1 MRMKIWPYA
10 DFWNRLLW
18 HRHRAKA
25 VIFAAL
31 VLALPH
37 GNLGA
42 QSDAL
47 PANPQE
53 SLRELADRGDAS
65 AQAELGLNYYLGQ
78 GVTQDFSVAE
88 RWLRLAAEQGDAT
101 AQFNL
106 GSMCYQGHG
115 KPRDYAGAFYWF
127 RSAAEQGNVDA
138 QYILADMYLNGQ
150 GTQKSNV
157 MAAQLFRKAA
167 EQGDSA
173 AQFKLGV
180 MYNRGRGVP
189 KDHVEAYKWF
199 NIAAASGNAKATEY
213 RDMVGENMTLS
224 QIAEAKRLSQDFVA
238 HSRQPSGESH

>member
-1 MRMKIWPYA
+1 MRMRIWLNT
-10 DFWNRLLW
+10 DVWGRLLRP
-18 HRHRAKA
+18 RHRAKA
-25 VIFAAL
+25 AIFTAL
-31 VLALPH
+31 ILALLH

-53 SLRELADRGDAS
+53 SLRAMADRGDAS
-65 AQAELGLNYYLGQ
+65 AQSELGLNYYLGQ
-78 GVTQDFSVAE
+78 GVTQDFSEAE

-106 GSMCYQGHG
+106 GCLYYQGHG
-115 KPRDYAGAFYWF
+115 KPRDYAGAFFWY

-157 MAAQLFRKAA
+157 KATQFFRMAA

-173 AQFKLGV
+173 AQFKLGAL
-180 MYNRGRGVP
+180 YSLGQGLP
-189 KDHVEAYKWF
+189 KDYVKAYKWYT
-199 NIAAASGNAKATEY
+199 IAAASGLAKAAEF
-213 RDMVGENMTLS
+213 RDKVGENMTPS
-224 QIAEAKRLSQDFVA
+224 QIAEAQRLSQDFVA
-238 HSRQPSGESH
+238 HPKQP